1 MTGLASLACRSVT
14 NELVRAMTYRMYV
27 AFIAF
32 LSAITLML
40 AANETFAK
48 SGATH
53 RGAFASAR
61 SISPPSV
68 ARPFRHHRGHHAGA
82 VWPAVGDF
90 FYGPSNGEP
99 LVDVT
104 PPIPGDIRN
113 TQAYDIPWD
122 WAHRYPPVVAP
133 SRRPYVPSCPTQ
145 TVTVPGGHDST
156 EHTVNITRCY

>member
-1 MTGLASLACRSVT
+1 MTGLASVACWSVT

-27 AFIAF
+27 AFIAS
-32 LSAITLML
+32 LSAVTLML

-61 SISPPSV
+61 SNSPPSV
-68 ARPFRHHRGHHAGA
+68 ARSFRRHRGRHVGD
-82 VWPAVGDF
+82 VWPAVGD
-90 FYGPSNGEP
+90 YGSLNGEP
-99 LVDVT
+99 LVDIT
-104 PPIPGDIRN
+104 QPIPGDIRN

-133 SRRPYVPSCPTQ
+133 SERPYVPSCPTQ
-145 TVTVPGGHDST
+145 TVTVPGGRDGT